1 MEYKNYEVVR
11 DSDVRYFVVKA
22 MKGKL
27 PNKLSG
33 KFTNEE
39 FAKVCIDRY
48 IEENVYAK
56 ARTE

>member
-33 KFTNEE
+33 KFTSEE
-39 FAKVCIDRY
+39 FAKVCIDGY

-56 ARTE
+56 AKSE